1 MIARKLMEI
10 WTRNLC
16 FKNQIYYYL
25 PNLVNVIRFIDYETV
40 VLISL
45 IVIRY
50 EIISFK
56 AILWERLVLKLL
68 KINK

>member
-16 FKNQIYYYL
+16 SKNQIYYYL